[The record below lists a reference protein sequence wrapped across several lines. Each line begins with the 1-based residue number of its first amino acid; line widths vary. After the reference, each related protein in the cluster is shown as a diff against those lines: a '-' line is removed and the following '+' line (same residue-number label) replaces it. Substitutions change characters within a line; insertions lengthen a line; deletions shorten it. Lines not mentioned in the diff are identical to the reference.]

1 MRFTKMGT
9 CVAAALVLAHTA
21 AAAPLL
27 EDYLIL
33 AGGKVTVGGGSVATG
48 LVGSAYTGA
57 ANQFGVTVAG
67 AASIQGECRSRHHI
81 QLNNGAHIT
90 GNAIHPAGTNINMGS
105 GATVGVD
112 VLADPELPALP
123 APSGFVSGGPNY
135 TGGGNGQVL
144 TLAPGSYGD
153 VALGGAC
160 TLNLSAGT
168 YYFNSLHSGNGLDL
182 RLNLQGGTIRIYVT
196 TDAHFGSVDVFFTSL
211 GDASKV
217 YLEAQ
222 GSGTATYSA
231 FTAAGGSDW
240 RGTVFAPNGGIHF
253 GGSGCCSSFEGHF
266 WSGSFVDLEHGLTG
280 NGPPVAVAPVSWTAA
295 KALYR

>member
-1 MRFTKMGT
+1 MRVGSLAIHLLTTG
-9 CVAAALVLAHTA
+9 VLAGSA
-21 AAAPLL
+21 AAAPALN
-27 EDYLIL
+27 DYLIL

-48 LVGSAYTGA
+48 LVGSRYTGA
-57 ANQFGVTVAG
+57 ANQFAVTVAG
-67 AASIQGECRSRHHI
+67 AASIQGECRSQHHI

-90 GNAIHPAGTNINMGS
+90 GNAIHPAGTNIHLGA
-105 GATVGVD
+105 GATVGANI
-112 VLADPELPALP
+112 LADPELPPLP
-123 APSGFVSGGPNY
+123 APSVFGSGGPNH
-135 TGGGNGQVL
+135 TGGGNGQNL

-182 RLNLQGGTIRIYVT
+182 RLDLQGSTIQIYVT
-196 TDAHFGSVDVFFTSL
+196 TDAHFGSVDVFFTTL

-231 FTAAGGSDW
+231 FSAAGGSDW

-266 WSGSFVDLEHGLTG
+266 WSGRFVDLEHGLTG

-295 KALYR
+295 KTLYR